1 VTEKDGRQDWQ
12 FSVMNT
18 GGTWLALRSASKPY
32 RLVIPLVQDVEWR
45 FTDVEIDPHELHTLQ
60 SFSLIPLL
68 EDVAGVHGEDAVEW
82 IKEAA
87 HVTQWWVSENWRR
100 YEYVPGN

>member
-1 VTEKDGRQDWQ
+1 
-12 FSVMNT
+12 MNT
-18 GGTWLALRSASKPY
+18 GGIWLALRFAFKLY

-45 FTDVEIDPHELHTLQ
+45 FPDVSIDPHGLHAVQ

-68 EDVAGVHGEDAVEW
+68 EDVARVHSYEAVEW

-87 HVTQWWVSENWRR
+87 HVTQWWVSEN
-100 YEYVPGN
+100 